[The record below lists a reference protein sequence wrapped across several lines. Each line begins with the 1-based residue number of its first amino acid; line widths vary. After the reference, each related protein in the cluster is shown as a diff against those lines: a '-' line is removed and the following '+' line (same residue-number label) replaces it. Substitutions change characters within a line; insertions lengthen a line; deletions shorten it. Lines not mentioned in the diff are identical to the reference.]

1 MEGRKKNILTS
12 QAVSVECTVETHTHT
27 VIKMTLTRF
36 EACPLT
42 CNEAFQHPDLF
53 LGLCLRAC
61 EFRGVCMCV
70 GFVYWSIRRQGGGV
84 EEETVT
90 ESRGNSDQIISLVN
104 VKSQDP
110 AERSRLHA
118 DTTIILLPEGEIQR
132 WKRKENVNDSV
143 PLFSKC

>member
-1 MEGRKKNILTS
+1 MWKEEIKTFWPVK
-12 QAVSVECTVETHTHT
+12 QSVWSATLWKHTHM
-27 VIKMTLTRF
+27 IKMTLTRF
-36 EACPLT
+36 EACLLT
-42 CNEAFQHPDLF
+42 CNEAFQHADLF

-61 EFRGVCMCV
+61 EFRGVCTCV
-70 GFVYWSIRRQGGGV
+70 GFVYWSIRRPGEG
-84 EEETVT
+84 EETVT
-90 ESRGNSDQIISLVN
+90 ESCGNSDQIISLIN

-132 WKRKENVNDSV
+132 WKRKENVNNSV